1 LDNYKNLLTMPP
13 EKHLLFEDLLD
24 ELFSQYEDPITA
36 RQALHE
42 KASSDEDFKMKLNHY
57 MKANNMQKCSEV
69 LPDYMFARE
78 DSDVEEDSCW
88 EVATSGG
95 N

>member
-1 LDNYKNLLTMPP
+1 MPP
-13 EKHLLFEDLLD
+13 EKQLLFEDLLD
-24 ELFSQYEDPITA
+24 ELFSHFEDPITA
-36 RQALHE
+36 RQALKE
-42 KASSDEDFKMKLNHY
+42 KAASDEDFKMKLDHY
-57 MKANNMQKCSEV
+57 MKANNMQKYSEV

-88 EVATSGG
+88 EVAPSAG

>member
-1 LDNYKNLLTMPP
+1 MPP
-13 EKHLLFEDLLD
+13 EKQLLFEDLLD
-24 ELFSQYEDPITA
+24 ELFSHFEDPITA
-36 RQALHE
+36 RQALEE
-42 KASSDEDFKMKLNHY
+42 KASSDEDFKTKLDHY

-88 EVATSGG
+88 EVAPSGG

>member
-1 LDNYKNLLTMPP
+1 MPP

-24 ELFSQYEDPITA
+24 ELFSHFEDPITA
-36 RQALHE
+36 RKALEE
-42 KASSDEDFKMKLNHY
+42 KASSDEDFKTKLYHY

-69 LPDYMFARE
+69 LPDYMFVRE

-88 EVATSGG
+88 EVAPSGG